1 MGKVNEHGV
10 IEISEQV
17 VLINKGR
24 RSVAIIRI
32 AEHEGRWHWGID
44 VQYGGSRE
52 GGGGYGWSPMVD
64 RYFESTKAA
73 AIKAAKEFIRNRSLN
88 MLSGWP
94 DLRPYL
100 QPLIDACGPQQM
112 MLPFEEAS

>member
-17 VLINKGR
+17 ILINKGQQ
-24 RSVAIIRI
+24 SVAIIRL
-32 AEHEGRWHWGID
+32 AEHEGQWHWGID
-44 VQYGGSRE
+44 MQYGGSRN
-52 GGGGYGWSPMVD
+52 GGGGYSFAPAVD
-64 RYFESTKAA
+64 RRSEPTKAA

-100 QPLIDACGPQQM
+100 QPIIDACGPQQR
-112 MLPFEEAS
+112 MLFEEAS